1 MATAAQIANGNGRP
15 TTDSDPR
22 GRMLSLLSVM
32 LAGTGAVGTTSGST
46 SGRGSDDADPNYSDE
61 NTPRE
66 SGVPS
71 SRDSGDHELDAG
83 TVEAAWAAYGNAGY
97 PAHVPPHMAG
107 QFTAQGVP
115 VYIQAPYPQR
125 PVPANYS
132 VISTIPSEAVKP
144 KRGAPKPLV
153 TPAVPQQRKNNNQ
166 QQYFSA
172 ADGIGEAAF
181 AVAGMKRRRKRNEL
195 GVIKRW

>member
-1 MATAAQIANGNGRP
+1 MASQVANGNLRSGA
-15 TTDSDPR
+15 DNLDPR

-66 SGVPS
+66 SGGP
-71 SRDSGDHELDAG
+71 SRDSGDHEFDAG

-97 PAHVPPHMAG
+97 PAHVQPHMAG
-107 QFTAQGVP
+107 NFTAQGVP
-115 VYIQAPYPQR
+115 MYIQAPYPQR

-132 VISTIPSEAVKP
+132 VISTRHAPVKP
-144 KRGAPKPLV
+144 KRGAPKPLI
-153 TPAVPQQRKNNNQ
+153 TPAAPQQRKNNSQ
-166 QQYFSA
+166 QQYSMSE
-172 ADGIGEAAF
+172 GIGEAAF
-181 AVAGMKRRRKRNEL
+181 AVAGMKRRRKRNEI
-195 GVIKRW
+195 GVVKRW